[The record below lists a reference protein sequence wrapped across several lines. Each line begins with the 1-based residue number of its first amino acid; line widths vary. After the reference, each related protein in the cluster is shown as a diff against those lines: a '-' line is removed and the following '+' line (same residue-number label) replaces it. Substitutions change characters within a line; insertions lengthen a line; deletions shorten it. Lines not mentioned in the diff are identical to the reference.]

1 MKLIHNMSLGTRI
14 SLAFSLISC
23 MVFLSIALLSYQNM
37 QQILYQQQD
46 QALQARIQRIELFLE
61 DKATFQILVQ
71 HPKLYENMLGEED
84 SLLVLKNKTQ
94 TFIDI
99 NPLDIQLP
107 IINDSNKIEFLNDQ
121 KEHQKMRLAYQTLHF
136 DGQQYQLIAGKQ
148 LNEAHSILKNYM
160 WKLFFNSLLGI
171 LISSILGWWI
181 GHYFLR
187 SMKKL
192 TLETRQINTQQLS
205 HRIQTPSNGWEVIQ
219 LSQAMNEML
228 DRIQTNYEQL
238 ARFSED
244 IAHELRTPLNNLIG
258 QTQIALSQSREKED
272 LENLLYSHLEEYE
285 RLTQMIEN
293 MLFIARSEQKEYPL
307 EKSDL
312 DLKVLFSELFDYF
325 SFLAEEKG
333 MDFRISIPDDLII
346 HANADLLKRAL
357 SNLIINAIDYGQ
369 EDGLISIEVHQLNS
383 KIEILVLSYG
393 IFVGEQ
399 HLKFLFDRFY
409 QVAESRHEK
418 AQTGGLGLAIVQ
430 SIMNLHH
437 GETQVENSA
446 QGIVFRLSFPQN

>member
-1 MKLIHNMSLGTRI
+1 MSLGTRI

-23 MVFLSIALLSYQNM
+23 MVFLSIGLLSYQNM

-84 SLLVLKNKTQ
+84 SLLVLKNKAQ

-99 NPLDIQLP
+99 NPLNIQLP
-107 IINDSNKIEFLNDQ
+107 TIIDSNKIEFLNDQ

-136 DGQQYQLIAGKQ
+136 DGQQYELIAGKQ
-148 LNEAHSILKNYM
+148 LNEANSILKNYM

-171 LISSILGWWI
+171 LISSVLGWWI

-228 DRIQTNYEQL
+228 DKIQTNYEQL
-238 ARFSED
+238 AQFSED

-333 MDFRISIPDDLII
+333 MVFKISIPDDLII

-369 EDGLISIEVHQLNS
+369 VDGLISIQAHQLNS
-383 KIEILVLSYG
+383 KIEISVLSHG

>member
-23 MVFLSIALLSYQNM
+23 MVFLSIGLLSYQNM

-84 SLLVLKNKTQ
+84 SLLVLKNKAQ

-99 NPLDIQLP
+99 NPLNIQLP
-107 IINDSNKIEFLNDQ
+107 TIIDSNKIEFLNDQ

-136 DGQQYQLIAGKQ
+136 DGQQYELIAGKQ
-148 LNEAHSILKNYM
+148 LNEANSILKNYM

-171 LISSILGWWI
+171 LISSVLGWWI

-228 DRIQTNYEQL
+228 DKIQTNYEQL
-238 ARFSED
+238 AQFSED

-333 MDFRISIPDDLII
+333 MVFKISIPDDLII

-369 EDGLISIEVHQLNS
+369 VDGLISIQAHQLNS
-383 KIEILVLSYG
+383 KIEISVLSHG